1 MTYDLK
7 IKLSK
12 IDSLKNR
19 NFNPAET
26 DWLLNEAQLNWVKR
40 RAQRAEQGQK
50 IRQDIS
56 TLVIKAPSQLQS
68 GIAPVV
74 VPDTDNK
81 MYECSLLD
89 FAFTPLR
96 ILRLHVRLSRENC
109 NDRIATSSFEQHED
123 LNDIL
128 GNSFRSPSFEWGE
141 VPAVMGAS
149 TNTDSIYLYT
159 DGTFEIKYVYPEYI
173 KVPRRVSLGGY
184 KYIDG
189 TTTTE
194 VNSEL
199 PNHTHQ
205 EIVDLAV
212 SQIFGFIGDPNFKQ
226 IADQKAIIN
235 EY

>member
-26 DWLLNEAQLNWVKR
+26 DWLINEAQLVWVKT
-40 RAQRAEQGQK
+40 RAKRAEIGQEA
-50 IRQDIS
+50 RQELS
-56 TLVIKAPSQLQS
+56 TLLIKAPSKLQP
-68 GIAPVV
+68 GLAPSV

-81 MYECSLLD
+81 MYEVSLSD
-89 FAFTPLR
+89 FEHTPLR
-96 ILRLHVRLSRENC
+96 ILRVYA
-109 NDRIATSSFEQHED
+109 RISKKGCTDKIASVSFEQHED

-128 GNSFRSPSFEWGE
+128 GNSFRSPSFEWSE
-141 VPAVMGAS
+141 VPAVMGAGE
-149 TNTDSIYLYT
+149 TDDSIYMYT
-159 DGTFEIKYVYPEYI
+159 DGTFEIKYLYPEYI

-184 KYIDG
+184 KYLDG
-189 TTTTE
+189 STTTE

-199 PNHTHQ
+199 PEFTHP
-205 EIVDLAV
+205 EIIDLAV

-226 IADQKAIIN
+226 LADQKVIIN
-235 EY
+235 EN

>member
-26 DWLLNEAQLNWVKR
+26 DWLLNEAQLVWVKM
-40 RAQRAEQGQK
+40 RAERAEQGQK
-50 IRQDIS
+50 FRQDIS
-56 TLVIKAPSQLQS
+56 PLLVKSPSQQQP
-68 GIAPVV
+68 GIAPTL

-81 MYECSLLD
+81 MYEVSISD
-89 FAFTPLR
+89 FEETPLR
-96 ILRLHVRLSRENC
+96 ILRIYTRISKTGC
-109 NDRIATSSFEQHED
+109 TDRIASASFEQHED

-128 GNSFRSPSFEWGE
+128 GNSFRSPSFEWAE
-141 VPAVMGAS
+141 VPAVMGAGS
-149 TNTDSIYLYT
+149 DSDSVYLYT
-159 DGTFEIKYVYPEYI
+159 DGTFEIKYLYPEYI
-173 KVPRRVSLGGY
+173 KVPKRVSLGGY

-189 TTTTE
+189 STS
-194 VNSEL
+194 VQQDSEL
-199 PNHTHQ
+199 PDFTHP

-226 IADQKAIIN
+226 LADQKVIIN
-235 EY
+235 Q